1 MSLLSRHRQA
11 AGKAPESERQRKQHQ
26 IAWVGVL
33 GIGSVLIAAG
43 RVVGFE
49 QWVGGWFL
57 AIFLSVLMGV
67 YFWSASSAKHVSA
80 DTKGDAFYYLGL
92 LFTFGSLVSALVG
105 ISADGGANDI
115 RNTIAPFGIALLTTI
130 VGLSGRV
137 WFSVWQE
144 SPGDAVVDATKA
156 LDEAIVDMKDIVLRG
171 SQGMEDLVD
180 NLGASAKAM
189 EGTALRIASVAEKA
203 AGTAAALDEYSERV
217 TRLGQ
222 SFSEGATEFAGA
234 VTGTAAGVSSLKE
247 SLEETRSLLDTLGR
261 NLVVLV
267 DTVDQARASVSQLDR
282 AGRAGERE
290 VAGIAS
296 RAEDVQRD
304 MERIQVGF
312 AKTAELFVDA
322 KHTATT
328 IDDHA
333 ARIGSSV
340 GGLAGEVSKLQ
351 EAAVTAADAM
361 TKVAPALGKS
371 LSELSD
377 VASRGREAVSSRV
390 QDLEE
395 RLDGVGTEAAT
406 AVGRASGRADSV
418 AGDMDKLRD
427 QLTET
432 QKELFQITRDSTV
445 VAKELR
451 RRTRDKSWWEKLL
464 ERRGRRR

>member
-1 MSLLSRHRQA
+1 MTPLAWGTGRPASESERERQRSQHQKTWFGVLVFGGLLIA
-11 AGKAPESERQRKQHQ
+11 AGKAF
-26 IAWVGVL
+26 
-33 GIGSVLIAAG
+33 
-43 RVVGFE
+43 GFE
-49 QWVGGWFL
+49 QRIGGWLL
-57 AIFLSVLMGV
+57 AIVLSILMGV
-67 YFWSASSAKHVSA
+67 YFWSATKAEQVSA

-92 LFTFGSLVSALVG
+92 LFTFGSLVSALVS

-234 VTGTAAGVSSLKE
+234 VTGTAAGVSSLKK
-247 SLEETRSLLDTLGR
+247 SLEETRGLLDTLGR